1 MRPYKVDYFTYL
13 CCNLRHKMI
22 FFNKKGG
29 VTMAIKTANVNLR
42 IEANIKKQAEDIL
55 DRLGIPRSVA
65 IDMYYRQIITH
76 NGIPF
81 SLTLSAPV
89 PSRNEMTDA
98 QFNKMMAEGLRQANA
113 DESYDMDE
121 VFDEL
126 ERGLNE

>member
-1 MRPYKVDYFTYL
+1 
-13 CCNLRHKMI
+13 
-22 FFNKKGG
+22 
-29 VTMAIKTANVNLR
+29 MAIKTANVNLR

-89 PSRNEMTDA
+89 PARNEMTNA
-98 QFNKMMAEGLRQANA
+98 QFNRMMAEGLRQAKA
-113 DESYDMDE
+113 GESFDMDE

-126 ERGLNE
+126 ERGLNA